1 MKVNVMTVFR
11 DKFTHRLYNPNE
23 IIEIENEARIEDLVK
38 RQLVE
43 IVSEKKETKGITL
56 FEKEVEKKALVEALK
71 SVGAQVTGIMG
82 EKTLLDK
89 IVELDEEATTKLKEA
104 LGIE

>member
-1 MKVNVMTVFR
+1 MKVNVMTAFR

>member
-71 SVGAQVTGIMG
+71 SVGAQVTGTMG